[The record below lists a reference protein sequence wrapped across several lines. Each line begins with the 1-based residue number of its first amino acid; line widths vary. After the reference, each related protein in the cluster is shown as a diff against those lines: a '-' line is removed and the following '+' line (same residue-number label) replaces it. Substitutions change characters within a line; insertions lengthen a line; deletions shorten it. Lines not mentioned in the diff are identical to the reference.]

1 MNPKLEQLRKRY
13 ANPSAPPDASG
24 VYTLGARSITADHN
38 EQHPTINDTNADTSS
53 SVSQGPAP
61 IAALA
66 EQNRNDRQSAVEE
79 PQPTDLARHVTA
91 FFEPARRYRDRVSLS
106 SEATRAL
113 SAELDVLAQSVEP
126 LKGMQDRI
134 IEILDSIRA
143 QLADLAMSLEATRA
157 LRLQLSALV
166 QTLDQTLDAGP
177 VLEAQIHELLR
188 VLGAVLQTKTAN
200 NKKEPSETIA

>member
-24 VYTLGARSITADHN
+24 VNTLGARSITADHN

-79 PQPTDLARHVTA
+79 PQPTNLARHVTA

-126 LKGMQDRI
+126 LKGMQI
-134 IEILDSIRA
+134 GSSKSSI
-143 QLADLAMSLEATRA
+143 
-157 LRLQLSALV
+157 
-166 QTLDQTLDAGP
+166 
-177 VLEAQIHELLR
+177 
-188 VLGAVLQTKTAN
+188 
-200 NKKEPSETIA
+200 PSERSLPTWRCH